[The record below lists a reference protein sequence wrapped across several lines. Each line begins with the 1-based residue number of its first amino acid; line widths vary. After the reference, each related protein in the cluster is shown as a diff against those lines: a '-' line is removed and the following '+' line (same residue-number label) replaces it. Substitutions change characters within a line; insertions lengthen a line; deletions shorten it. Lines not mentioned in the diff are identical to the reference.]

1 MPDSART
8 RWRAPSRSSRRPNS
22 PVDVNWQTWHKLG
35 QHTPSRGGVVA
46 TAVGHYRI
54 GELANRVGL
63 TERTIRY
70 YEELGLL
77 ESVKRLDGGVR
88 VYTDEDV
95 RRLRYI
101 RKLKTLGLSLQEMLE
116 LESMYQR
123 HRSNRSVLPRLM
135 ELLDAHLGTLDARV
149 NELRTLRDEIR
160 SYKEHVAERLKE
172 EA

>member
-1 MPDSART
+1 M
-8 RWRAPSRSSRRPNS
+8 
-22 PVDVNWQTWHKLG
+22 
-35 QHTPSRGGVVA
+35 A
-46 TAVGHYRI
+46 TAVGHFRI
-54 GELANRVGL
+54 GELASRVGL

-88 VYTDEDV
+88 VYTDDDL

-123 HRSNRSVLPRLM
+123 HRSNRTVLPRLM
-135 ELLDAHLGTLDARV
+135 ELLDAHLDTISEKVG
-149 NELRTLRDEIR
+149 ELQALGDEIR
-160 SYKEHVAERLKE
+160 SYREHVARRLLEERGTP
-172 EA
+172 

>member
-1 MPDSART
+1 M
-8 RWRAPSRSSRRPNS
+8 
-22 PVDVNWQTWHKLG
+22 
-35 QHTPSRGGVVA
+35 A

-54 GELANRVGL
+54 GELATRVGL

-88 VYTDEDV
+88 VYTDDDV

-123 HRSNRSVLPRLM
+123 HRSNRTVLPRLM
-135 ELLDAHLGTLDARV
+135 ELLDAHLETISEKVGELQTLQ
-149 NELRTLRDEIR
+149 DEIR
-160 SYKEHVAERLKE
+160 SYREHVARRLI
-172 EA
+172 EAQDAR